1 MKRMR
6 RGIAW
11 AVLLA
16 LALAL
21 SGARAEEG
29 GAQPGA
35 RPLYELHISLL
46 ENEQSLLVY
55 QQVTYTNDTGRDL
68 RYVLFQVY
76 ANALRRQSSAPFD
89 ADDEPY
95 RNGFAPGGADF
106 LSVQVNGEACEW
118 GMQGES
124 ECFMRVACDLKAGE
138 QARFQFSYYVL
149 LPEVEG
155 YLGAGTDWRLNAFYP
170 ALCVFDAHTDDF
182 VLGAMSAVCD
192 AYYAQM
198 SDYVVTLEL
207 PEDYRVACFGQ
218 PVNLDEQNGRVSWR
232 IEAQSVREIALS
244 LSKYREYTDAL
255 ESGVT
260 LRVLSGSALA
270 ARRIREAA
278 DQALSLFGEW
288 FGAYPYD
295 VLTVTESACLTDG
308 DSASGLIFLNASLF
322 SWNQGDELKA
332 ELVRQLARQWF
343 GALVGSDPVREP
355 WLQATLSEYAEL
367 MWVESTQGHK
377 AYLKQ
382 LNAQAVPALRVT
394 IPGGLTV
401 DSAADRFSA
410 RSEFQTIVLDRGIA
424 VMHELRETMGE
435 EAFLEALRLYAQAN
449 AGSLA
454 SIADFAAAIDEAAGR
469 RLDEYLV
476 GQLQTISDYAGH
488 DVQPYD

>member
-11 AVLLA
+11 AMLLA

-124 ECFMRVACDLKAGE
+124 ECFMRVACGLKAGE
-138 QARFQFSYYVL
+138 SVQVQFTYYLL

-155 YLGAGTDWRLNAFYP
+155 MLGAGDTWRLNAFYP
-170 ALCVFDAHTDDF
+170 ALCVFDPATDNY
-182 VLGAMSAVCD
+182 VLGAMSSVCD
-192 AYYAQM
+192 AYFAAM
-198 SDYVVTLEL
+198 SDYTVTLEE
-207 PEDYRVACFGQ
+207 PSEYRVACFGT
-218 PVNLDEQNGRVSWR
+218 PENIDEQNGRVSWR
-232 IEAQSVREIALS
+232 IQAENVREIALV
-244 LSKYREYTDAL
+244 LSRYKEYMYDL
-255 ESGVT
+255 DGVT
-260 LRVLSGSALA
+260 LRVVSGSASA
-270 ARRIREAA
+270 AKAVRETAA
-278 DQALSLFGEW
+278 QVLEAYGEW

-295 VLTVTESACLTDG
+295 TLTVTQSDCLVEG
-308 DSASGLIFLNASLF
+308 DSA
-322 SWNQGDELKA
+322 
-332 ELVRQLARQWF
+332 
-343 GALVGSDPVREP
+343 VG
-355 WLQATLSEYAEL
+355 
-367 MWVESTQGHK
+367 
-377 AYLKQ
+377 
-382 LNAQAVPALRVT
+382 
-394 IPGGLTV
+394 
-401 DSAADRFSA
+401 
-410 RSEFQTIVLDRGIA
+410 
-424 VMHELRETMGE
+424 
-435 EAFLEALRLYAQAN
+435 
-449 AGSLA
+449 
-454 SIADFAAAIDEAAGR
+454 
-469 RLDEYLV
+469 
-476 GQLQTISDYAGH
+476 
-488 DVQPYD
+488 